1 MPADKYKALGLPFT
15 PLSASADGFDINDRE
30 YRLLSLAGLG
40 YLSRKVAPAVLCAA
54 ITFSLDTLIYASG
67 DILADTQPIASALAV
82 SGGTGRV
89 TQITLLDKD
98 DQTAAGIDVV
108 FLRSNTSLG
117 TENAAPSISDLNAE
131 EILGVVSIASG
142 DWIDIGGA
150 KLATK
155 ALTVPLEVTAT
166 TGTTIYVALIT
177 RGTPTQTA
185 SGIIGKFTIR
195 QD

>member
-1 MPADKYKALGLPFT
+1 MPADKYAALGLPFT
-15 PLSASADGFDINDRE
+15 PLSASAEGFDINQRE
-30 YRLLSLAGLG
+30 AQILTLAGLG
-40 YLSRKVAPAVLCAA
+40 YLGRKIAPVLVTAA
-54 ITFSLDTLIYASG
+54 LTFSLDTSIYASG
-67 DILADTQPIASALAV
+67 DVLADTQPIAGAFAV
-82 SGGTGRV
+82 SGGTGKV
-89 TQITLLDKD
+89 TQIALLDKD

-117 TENAAPSISDLNAE
+117 TENAAVSISDLNSE
-131 EILGVVSIASG
+131 EILGIVSIASG

-155 ALTVPLEVTAT
+155 VLTVPLEVMAT
-166 TGTTIYVALIT
+166 TGTSLYVALIT

-185 SGIIGKFTIR
+185 SGITAKISIR